1 MKNTFKQ
8 NLKYKKEILI
18 QDHYVIETVKV
29 IVNIV
34 NEENKH
40 QCPFFMHRKSKK
52 PKENV
57 EKKNQLIKNS

>member
-29 IVNIV
+29 IDNIV

-40 QCPFFMHRKSKK
+40 
-52 PKENV
+52 
-57 EKKNQLIKNS
+57 

>member
-29 IVNIV
+29 IVNIA

-40 QCPFFMHRKSKK
+40 
-52 PKENV
+52 
-57 EKKNQLIKNS
+57 